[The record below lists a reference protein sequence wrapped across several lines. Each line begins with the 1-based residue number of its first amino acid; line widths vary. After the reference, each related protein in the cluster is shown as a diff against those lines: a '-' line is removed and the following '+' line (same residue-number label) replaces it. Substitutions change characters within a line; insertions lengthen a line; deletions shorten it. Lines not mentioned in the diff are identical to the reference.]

1 MSSNTKARVTILD
14 TIFGVPAKGEQFSVY
29 DRLDVL
35 FAKTSMIRNELTEKR
50 DVVLICVEELAATLD
65 AQNSA
70 ARETQS
76 QLETEIA
83 LLKRAMHGLP
93 REGEL
98 ARKVKVPK
106 PKPFNDVR
114 SAKDLENFL

>member
-14 TIFGVPAKGEQFSVY
+14 TIFGVPAKGEQFSIY

-70 ARETQS
+70 ARETTS
-76 QLETEIA
+76 RLEIEIA
-83 LLKRAMHGLP
+83 LLKMAVNGLLS
-93 REGEL
+93 EGGSSHKSEG
-98 ARKVKVPK
+98 A
-106 PKPFNDVR
+106 
-114 SAKDLENFL
+114 